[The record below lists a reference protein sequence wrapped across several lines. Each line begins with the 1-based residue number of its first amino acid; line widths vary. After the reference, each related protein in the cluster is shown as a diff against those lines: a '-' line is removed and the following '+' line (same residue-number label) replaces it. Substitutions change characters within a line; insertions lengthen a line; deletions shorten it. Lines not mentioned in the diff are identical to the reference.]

1 MGFTILILVLPLLS
15 FTLLGLAGKKMPHKV
30 AGLIGTLTLAAV
42 TVLSYYAAI
51 TYFVGGRDANGVYAE
66 VMPYCFRWL
75 PFSETLCID
84 MGILITPITAM
95 MLIVISTVSLMVHIY
110 SLGYMKGERGFQR

>member
-51 TYFVGGRDANGVYAE
+51 TFFAGGPVR
-66 VMPYCFRWL
+66 FLLL
-75 PFSETLCID
+75 PVL
-84 MGILITPITAM
+84 
-95 MLIVISTVSLMVHIY
+95 SLLLTHVHATKT
-110 SLGYMKGERGFQR
+110 MQ